1 MPEFNALAVVEPLKF
16 DFNPYYD
23 LEGTIPEPTE
33 EQLGQFFTD
42 IMAVQQASA
51 KSMKG
56 IDPAASPEKMM
67 AALAKL
73 PDGSLA
79 AMLKRM
85 NKPYAALCSGFPSE
99 EDIGKLPPRVR
110 LAFFTWLGGELNP
123 EHSGAGLIPAPTT
136 VS

>member
-16 DFNPYYD
+16 DFNPYYN

-33 EQLGQFFTD
+33 DQLGQFFTD
-42 IMAVQQASA
+42 IMDVQKATA

-56 IDPAASPEKMM
+56 VAPDASPEKMM
-67 AALAKL
+67 AAMAKL
-73 PDGSLA
+73 PDGSLSG
-79 AMLKRM
+79 MLKRM
-85 NKPYAALCSGFPSE
+85 NKPYADLCSGFPSE

-123 EHSGAGLIPAPTT
+123 ERSGAGLIPAPTT
-136 VS
+136 AS